1 MIKSMTGFGRGEY
14 SASGFEFL
22 VEVKTINHR
31 YFDINIRMPRQYSFL
46 EEVIRKK
53 VPEYIGRGKVDINVN
68 INDFGDS
75 SKKVL
80 FNESIIK
87 TYLEEAK
94 SLENEI
100 GLKNNFAFSNV
111 LMLSDAVKVESSED
125 EEQITKDFIVALDN
139 ALVSLRKM
147 RETEGSALK
156 EDILKKAHKLLVI
169 FTQIE
174 ERADNVVLEYKE
186 KLTTRVNELLSKSEV
201 VIEEG
206 RLAAEVA
213 IFADRACIDEE
224 MTRFKSHI
232 AQLTNT
238 LNLDEPI
245 GKKLDFIIQELN
257 RETNTIGSKSNDLA
271 ITNAVIEIKNVLEQ
285 IREQIQNIE

>member
-125 EEQITKDFIVALDN
+125 EEQITKDFLVALDN
-139 ALVSLRKM
+139 ALVSLIKM

-186 KLTTRVNELLSKSEV
+186 KLTARVNELLSKSEV

-224 MTRFKSHI
+224 ITRFKSHI

-245 GKKLDFIIQELN
+245 GKKLDFIIQ
-257 RETNTIGSKSNDLA
+257 
-271 ITNAVIEIKNVLEQ
+271 
-285 IREQIQNIE
+285 